1 MDIIIDAFKNLY
13 RRKSR
18 TALAVTGVA
27 VGVFA
32 FLIMGA
38 MAEHFQR
45 ISLQFENLFKDRV
58 FVCERLSFWAGGGML
73 SEAKID
79 KISDLNG
86 IREIIPVLISR
97 KSDNRMIVIGLP
109 RVVVGLPADS
119 VPLMIGRFRAQWGN
133 LNLSDDESAI
143 LGYDVA
149 RENHIS
155 TGNFITV
162 RKKQFKVT
170 GILEKTGGLYDGQIM
185 ITLPSAQKLFNRK
198 GLITS
203 IFIIPKDG
211 EDPEKLALKIKE
223 RIDNLEVVPPSMIKE
238 QIRSSLSLWNSI
250 TMGAALAA
258 AMAGALCVIIT
269 MLVSVTERVVEI
281 GLKKAIGATTG
292 QIMTEFISEAVIV
305 TVSGWLLGGVMGF
318 LFVNYVSVYLDS
330 LGSNLF
336 DLTLRLYIAAL
347 AGSVVLGFISGIYPA
362 YRAATTE
369 PAEALKVRY

>member
-1 MDIIIDAFKNLY
+1 M
-13 RRKSR
+13 
-18 TALAVTGVA
+18 
-27 VGVFA
+27 GVFA

-45 ISLQFENLFKDRV
+45 ISLQFENLFKDRI
-58 FVCERLSFWAGGGML
+58 FVCERLSFWAGGGIL
-73 SEAKID
+73 SEAKVE
-79 KISDLNG
+79 KIRGMQG

-97 KSDNRMIVIGLP
+97 KSDNRMIVVGLP

-119 VPLMIGRFRAQWGN
+119 IPSMIGRFHAQWGE
-133 LNLSDDESAI
+133 LTLPDSESAI
-143 LGYDVA
+143 VGYDVA
-149 RENHIS
+149 RENNIFPGS
-155 TGNFITV
+155 YV
-162 RKKQFKVT
+162 ALRKQKFKVT
-170 GILEKTGGLYDGQIM
+170 GVLEKTGGLYDGQIM
-185 ITLPSAQKLFNRK
+185 ITLHSAQTLFNRK

-203 IFIIPKDG
+203 IFVIPKEG

-223 RIDNLEVVPPSMIKE
+223 RIDTLEVVPPSMIKE
-238 QIRSSLSLWNSI
+238 QIRSSLSIWNSL
-250 TMGAALAA
+250 TLGAALVAA
-258 AMAGALCVIIT
+258 VAGALCVIIT

-305 TVSGWLLGGVMGF
+305 TLSGWILGGILGY

-336 DLTLRLYIAAL
+336 DLTWRLYLTAL
-347 AGSVVLGFISGIYPA
+347 AGSVILGFISGIYPA